1 MIKDLSKNKI
11 LLFLTMILSL
21 ITLSI
26 FVLLKGPIP
35 FNLDDPLTLDVIKE
49 IRIPKVLTAILAG
62 ASLATSGLLM
72 QTFFQNPLAGPFVLG
87 IQSGSSLGV
96 ALWVLGLKWLPWSVV
111 EKYPIFERLGLTFSS
126 MLGCL
131 GILLLLMFLSFRV
144 SGKLILLIL
153 GLVFSYI
160 SSGLINIMSLLSK
173 ANELKSFF
181 LWSQGSFHRVSFD
194 DLSIFISISVI
205 GLFLSLLLSK
215 PLNIMLLGDRYA
227 QSSGVSIKKVKFLL
241 IFLTAIL
248 SGLVT
253 SFCGPV
259 AFLGVLVPHL
269 ARKIFQT
276 GDHKVLLPSVM
287 ILGSILAL
295 LSEALSS
302 LTDPISLPLNAIL
315 GIMGFPILIVFLL
328 KSKKQQEDSL

>member
-1 MIKDLSKNKI
+1 MIKDLPKNKF

-26 FVLLKGPIP
+26 FVLIKGPIP
-35 FNLDDPLTLDVIKE
+35 FNLDDPLTIDVLKE

-96 ALWVLGLKWLPWSVV
+96 AFWVLGLKWLPWSII
-111 EKYPIFERLGLTFSS
+111 ERYPILERLGLTFSS
-126 MLGCL
+126 MIGCL
-131 GILLLLMFLSFRV
+131 SILFLLMFLSFRI

-194 DLSIFISISVI
+194 DLSIFISISLI
-205 GLFLSLLLSK
+205 GLVLSLLLSK
-215 PLNIMLLGDRYA
+215 PLNILLLGDRYA
-227 QSSGVSIKKVKFLL
+227 QSSGLSIKKIKTGL

-276 GDHKVLLPSVM
+276 GDHKILLPAVM
-287 ILGSILAL
+287 VLGAIIAL
-295 LSEALSS
+295 FSEAISS
-302 LTDPISLPLNAIL
+302 LTDPIALPLNAIL
-315 GIMGFPILIVFLL
+315 GIMGFPVLIVFLL
-328 KSKKQQEDSL
+328 RNKKQQEEDL

>member
-1 MIKDLSKNKI
+1 MIKDLPKNKF

-26 FVLLKGPIP
+26 FVLIKGPIP
-35 FNLDDPLTLDVIKE
+35 FNLDDPLTIDVLKE

-96 ALWVLGLKWLPWSVV
+96 AFWVLGLKWLPWSII
-111 EKYPIFERLGLTFSS
+111 ERYPMLERLGLTFSS
-126 MLGCL
+126 MIGCL
-131 GILLLLMFLSFRV
+131 SILFLLMFLSFRI

-181 LWSQGSFHRVSFD
+181 LWSQGSFQRVSFD
-194 DLSIFISISVI
+194 DLSIFISISMV
-205 GLFLSLLLSK
+205 GLTLSLLLSK
-215 PLNIMLLGDRYA
+215 PLNILLLGDRYA
-227 QSSGVSIKKVKFLL
+227 QSSGLSIKKIKTGL

-276 GDHKVLLPSVM
+276 GDHKILLPAVM
-287 ILGSILAL
+287 ILGAIIAL
-295 LSEALSS
+295 FSEALSS
-302 LTDPISLPLNAIL
+302 LTDPIALPLNAIL
-315 GIMGFPILIVFLL
+315 GIMGFPVLIVFLL
-328 KSKKQQEDSL
+328 RNKKQQEEDL

>member
-1 MIKDLSKNKI
+1 MIKKFSTNKTF
-11 LLFLTMILSL
+11 LFSAMIFSLIILSL
-21 ITLSI
+21 FI
-26 FVLLKGPIP
+26 FIKGPIP
-35 FNLDDPLTLDVIKE
+35 FNLEDPLTLSVLKE
-49 IRIPKVLTAILAG
+49 IRIPKIITAILAG

-87 IQSGSSLGV
+87 VQSGSSLGV
-96 ALWVLGLKWLPWSVV
+96 ALWVLGLRWLPWSITDNF
-111 EKYPIFERLGLTFSS
+111 PIFERLGLTLSS
-126 MLGCL
+126 MIGCL
-131 GILLLLMFLSFRV
+131 AVLLSLFFLSFRI

-153 GLVFSYI
+153 GLIFSYI

-194 DLSIFISISVI
+194 DLGLFITISLI
-205 GLFLSLLLSK
+205 GLSLSFMLSK

-227 QSSGVSIKKVKFLL
+227 SSSGLSIKKMKVIL
-241 IFLTAIL
+241 ILLTAIL

-253 SFCGPV
+253 SFCGPI

-269 ARKIFQT
+269 ARKLFQT
-276 GDHKVLLPSVM
+276 GDHKILLPAVM
-287 ILGSILAL
+287 ILGAIIAL
-295 LSEALSS
+295 LSQALST

-315 GIMGFPILIVFLL
+315 GIMGFPLLIIFLL
-328 KSKKQQEDSL
+328 KNKKHQEEYL

>member
-1 MIKDLSKNKI
+1 MIKDLPKNKF

-26 FVLLKGPIP
+26 FVLIKGPIP
-35 FNLDDPLTLDVIKE
+35 FNLDDPLTIDVLKE

-96 ALWVLGLKWLPWSVV
+96 AFWVLGLKWLPWSII
-111 EKYPIFERLGLTFSS
+111 ERYPILERLGLTFSS
-126 MLGCL
+126 MIGCL
-131 GILLLLMFLSFRV
+131 SILFLLMFLSFRI

-194 DLSIFISISVI
+194 DLSIFISISMM
-205 GLFLSLLLSK
+205 GLALSLLLSK
-215 PLNIMLLGDRYA
+215 PLNILLLGDRYA
-227 QSSGVSIKKVKFLL
+227 QSSGLSIKKIKTAL

-276 GDHKVLLPSVM
+276 GDHKILLPAVM
-287 ILGSILAL
+287 ILGAIIAL

-302 LTDPISLPLNAIL
+302 LTDPIALPLNAIL
-315 GIMGFPILIVFLL
+315 GIMGFPVLIVFLL
-328 KSKKQQEDSL
+328 RNKKQQEEYL

>member
-1 MIKDLSKNKI
+1 MIKDLPKNKF

-26 FVLLKGPIP
+26 FVLIKGPIP
-35 FNLDDPLTLDVIKE
+35 FNLDDPLTIDVLKE

-96 ALWVLGLKWLPWSVV
+96 AFWVLGLKWLPWSII
-111 EKYPIFERLGLTFSS
+111 ERYPMLERLGLTFSS
-126 MLGCL
+126 MIGCL
-131 GILLLLMFLSFRV
+131 SILFLLMFLSFRI

-181 LWSQGSFHRVSFD
+181 LWSQGSFQRVSFD
-194 DLSIFISISVI
+194 DLSIFISISLI
-205 GLFLSLLLSK
+205 GLVLSLLLSK
-215 PLNIMLLGDRYA
+215 PLNILLLGDRYA
-227 QSSGVSIKKVKFLL
+227 QSSGLSIKKIKTGL

-276 GDHKVLLPSVM
+276 GDHKILLPAVM
-287 ILGSILAL
+287 ILGAIIAL
-295 LSEALSS
+295 FSEALSS
-302 LTDPISLPLNAIL
+302 LTDPIALPLNAIL
-315 GIMGFPILIVFLL
+315 GIMGFPVLIVFLL
-328 KSKKQQEDSL
+328 RNKKQQEEYL

>member
-1 MIKDLSKNKI
+1 MIKDVSKNKI

-35 FNLDDPLTLDVIKE
+35 LNLGDPLTIDVLKE

-96 ALWVLGLKWLPWSVV
+96 ALWVLGLKWLPWSAI

-131 GILLLLMFLSFRV
+131 SVLLLLMFLSFRI

-160 SSGLINIMSLLSK
+160 SSGLINIMSLLAK

-194 DLSIFISISVI
+194 DLSIFMSISII
-205 GLFLSLLLSK
+205 GLLLSLLLSK

-227 QSSGVSIKKVKFLL
+227 QSSGVSIRKIKFLL

-287 ILGSILAL
+287 ILGSIIAL
-295 LSEALSS
+295 FSEALSS

-315 GIMGFPILIVFLL
+315 GVMGFPALIIFLL
-328 KSKKQQEDSL
+328 KNKKQQEEDL

>member
-1 MIKDLSKNKI
+1 MIKDLPKNKF

-26 FVLLKGPIP
+26 FVLIKGPIP
-35 FNLDDPLTLDVIKE
+35 FNLDDPLTIDVLKE

-96 ALWVLGLKWLPWSVV
+96 AFWVLGLKWLPWSII
-111 EKYPIFERLGLTFSS
+111 ERYPMLERLGLTFSS
-126 MLGCL
+126 MIGCL
-131 GILLLLMFLSFRV
+131 SILFLLMFLSFRI

-194 DLSIFISISVI
+194 DLSIFISISLI
-205 GLFLSLLLSK
+205 GLVLSLLLSK
-215 PLNIMLLGDRYA
+215 PLNILLLGDRYA
-227 QSSGVSIKKVKFLL
+227 QSSGLSIKKIKTGL

-276 GDHKVLLPSVM
+276 GDHKILLPAVM
-287 ILGSILAL
+287 ILGAIIAL

-302 LTDPISLPLNAIL
+302 LTDPIALPLNAIL
-315 GIMGFPILIVFLL
+315 GIMGFPVLIVFLL
-328 KSKKQQEDSL
+328 RNKKQQEEYL